1 MSPFPQFD
9 LAQTPLR
16 RGVTLLEASAGTG
29 KTYAIA
35 GIVTRLIAVEGL
47 PIGRIVVVT
56 FTDAATAELR
66 SRIRRRLRE
75 VLDELVQGT
84 SKDPATQAICASDI
98 NLDVAVRRLRLALA
112 AFDEV
117 AISTIHGFCQ
127 RALRDNAF
135 EGDAPFDADIVRDP
149 RDAMLDV
156 ATDFWRRHIDTAAP
170 IVAAALN
177 GESVQPADLVDLLLR
192 LARHP
197 QLRVLPEATTT
208 LDAATGHLEGLYAK
222 ALHAWHQ
229 DSAAVHA
236 LLRNS
241 PVLKREK
248 SKALPIELVD
258 AHAAALER
266 AVNTG
271 SVHPAALAAMAD
283 FSTSR
288 LVALTRANK
297 ATPQHVFFDRC
308 DAVTSA
314 TQALIASLRQAW
326 LDYAHIEWPK
336 LKASRRMMTFD
347 DLLERMSAALMGP
360 RAEALQAVLRRN
372 YAAALIDEFQDT
384 DPLQYRIFQQIF
396 AVATHWLMYI
406 GDPKQS
412 IYGFRGA
419 DLFTYL
425 EAKSAVLHAKPPQ
438 IYTLRK
444 NFRSSSAMVNAVNR
458 LFSKVPEV
466 FLQSGIEFVDSSA
479 DGNKAAAA
487 QLSGPAEHERSPLV
501 FVQVP
506 VCNGKVTNARCQPL
520 IHQHIAAEISRLL
533 GGAHRLGDRALQA
546 DDIAILVR
554 THLEATLLQQRLYA
568 AGIRSVRRTD
578 ESVFATPEATAL
590 QHLLAAVLEPTR
602 AQTVRTALTT
612 LFFDC
617 DAHRLLELETDEAGW
632 ETYIER
638 LLEFRQRWH
647 AQDFSSAFR
656 WLTTRSLL
664 RSRLVRRPGGE
675 RSLTNLLHLAE
686 LIHEA
691 ERTLRL
697 APAGVQ
703 EWLRE
708 HCDLPARGVDEH
720 VQRLERDDDAV
731 KIVTLHNAKG
741 LEYPIVFC
749 PSHWRESAVKE
760 CLFHDPA
767 TGQITLDLSAEPA
780 ASHRQRAKEEIVAED
795 IRLLYVGVTR
805 AIHRCYVYGANAA
818 DPRDSALGRVM
829 GGPVEELASANIELR
844 STDEEVS
851 LPTSTPVTNPLVIES
866 TECVARAFSRPLRT
880 ERLVGSFTSLI
891 SNASAEAA
899 EDYDDQRE
907 STHTQAK
914 PADAP
919 DNSIFK
925 LPAGAATGIAL
936 HSVLEKLDFVSPDAL
951 EPLVASAFAPLALTN
966 EQHTTVCRHLRD
978 LLHHPLTA
986 LDRTLRLSDVPM
998 QARLNEAA
1006 FFYPTRA
1013 FTRQDLL
1020 AVATRAEATELGT
1033 LIQRLSF
1040 QPADGFLNGVIDLIF
1055 EHEGRFYLADWKS
1068 NWLGN
1073 DTAHYAPARLQ
1084 SVMLREA
1091 YILQSLLY
1099 TLALDRHLAARVPG
1113 YQYEQHFG
1121 GIFYIFVRGIDAA
1134 HPERGVHFSR
1144 PAAAFVHELADTLLR
1159 PAGVAL

>member
-1 MSPFPQFD
+1 VSAFPQFD
-9 LAQTPLR
+9 LAHTPLA

-35 GIVTRLIAVEGL
+35 GIVTRLVAVEGL

-56 FTDAATAELR
+56 FTDAATRELR

-75 VLDELVQGT
+75 VLEELLKGT
-84 SKDPATQAICASDI
+84 SKDPATQAIRSSGID
-98 NLDVAVRRLRLALA
+98 LDEAIRRLRLALA

-149 RDAMLDV
+149 RDELLEV

-170 IVAAALN
+170 IVTAALD
-177 GESVQPADLVDLLLR
+177 GEPVQPEDLANLLSR

-197 QLRVLPEATTT
+197 QLRLLPKATAT
-208 LDAATGHLEGLYAK
+208 LDAATRNLQSVYTR
-222 ALHAWHQ
+222 ALQSWHH
-229 DSAAVHA
+229 DSATVHA
-236 LLRNS
+236 LLRSS
-241 PVLKREK
+241 PALKRDK

-258 AHAAALER
+258 SHARALER
-266 AVNTG
+266 AVTTG
-271 SVHPAALAAMAD
+271 SAHPAVLAAMTD
-283 FSTSR
+283 FAYSR
-288 LVALTRANK
+288 LVALTKANK
-297 ATPQHVFFDRC
+297 PTPQHVFFDHC
-308 DAVTSA
+308 DAVTA
-314 TQALIASLRQAW
+314 EMQALIASVRQNW
-326 LDYAHIEWPK
+326 LDYASTEWPK
-336 LKASRRMMTFD
+336 LKTARRMMTFD
-347 DLLERMSAALMGP
+347 DLLERMSAALAGP
-360 RAEALQAVLRRN
+360 RAEALQSVLRRN

-384 DPLQYRIFQQIF
+384 DPLQYRIFQQVF

-425 EAKSAVLHAKPPQ
+425 EAKSAVVRAIPPQ

-444 NFRSSSAMVNAVNR
+444 NFRSSSAMISAVNTMFAR
-458 LFSKVPEV
+458 TPKV
-466 FLQSGIEFVDSSA
+466 FLHAGIEFVDSSA
-479 DGNKAAAA
+479 DGSKAAAA
-487 QLSGPAEHERSPLV
+487 PLTCAPTDERPPLV
-501 FVQVP
+501 FVQLP
-506 VCNGKVTNARCQPL
+506 AGNGKFSKTRCQPL
-520 IHQHIAAEISRLL
+520 IHQHIAAEIARLL
-533 GGAHRLGDRALQA
+533 GGTHRLGDRALQA
-546 DDIAILVR
+546 DDIAVLVR
-554 THLEATLLQQRLYA
+554 THLEATALQQQLRA
-568 AGIRSVRRTD
+568 HGIRSVRRTD

-590 QHLLAAVLEPTR
+590 QHLLAAALEPSR
-602 AQTVRTALTT
+602 PQAVRTALSTM
-612 LFFDC
+612 LFDC
-617 DAHRLLELETDEAGW
+617 DARRLVELDADEAAW
-632 ETYIER
+632 EAHVER

-647 AQDFSSAFR
+647 AQDFAGAFR
-656 WLTTRSLL
+656 WLTTSSLL

-686 LIHEA
+686 LLHEA

-703 EWLRE
+703 EWLRM
-708 HCDLPARGVDEH
+708 HCDAPARGVDEH

-749 PSHWRESAVKE
+749 PSHWTDTTVKE

-767 TGQITLDLSAEPA
+767 TGQITLDLTAEPPA
-780 ASHRQRAKEEIVAED
+780 LHRQQAREELIAED
-795 IRLLYVGVTR
+795 IRLLYVGITR

-818 DPRDSALGRVM
+818 DPNNSALGRVI
-829 GGPVEELASANIELR
+829 GGPVEELASANIGLCT
-844 STDEEVS
+844 TDDDVVS
-851 LPTSTPVTNPLVIES
+851 PAARLPEDTES
-866 TECVARAFSRPLRT
+866 PECRARTFSRVLRA
-880 ERLVGSFTSLI
+880 ERLVGSFTGLI

-899 EDYDDQRE
+899 EDYDEQDE
-907 STHTQAK
+907 PTHTQAS

-919 DNSIFK
+919 EGTIFR

-936 HSVLEKLDFVSPDAL
+936 HSVLEKLDFVAPAAL
-951 EPLVASAFAPLALTN
+951 EALVASAFAPLALPA
-966 EQHTTVCRHLRD
+966 EQHATVCRHLRD
-978 LLHHPLTA
+978 LLDHPLKA
-986 LDRTLRLSDVPM
+986 DDRLIRLSDLPM
-998 QARLNEAA
+998 RARLNEAA

-1013 FTRQDLL
+1013 FTRQELL
-1020 AVATRAEATELGT
+1020 GVATRANATGLGT
-1033 LIQRLSF
+1033 LIQRLNF
-1040 QPADGFLNGVIDLIF
+1040 QPTEGFLNGVIDLIF
-1055 EHEGRFYLADWKS
+1055 EHDGRYYLADWKS

-1084 SVMLREA
+1084 TVMLREA
-1091 YILQSLLY
+1091 YVLQSLLY
-1099 TLALDRHLAARVPG
+1099 TLALDRHLATRLPAYR
-1113 YQYEQHFG
+1113 YEQHFG

-1144 PAAAFVHELADTLLR
+1144 PTAAFVSDLADTVLL
-1159 PAGVAL
+1159 PAGSGR